1 MPAPG
6 DVTKKPNDVT
16 TAPNDALF
24 CVHSGKNSHDSN
36 DYSKL
41 FSKLSLEK
49 QESLL
54 FEAFTTFSAHDLS
67 RFATEDFCVL
77 SKLKSETFNK
87 TPDNYIFETL
97 QDSVKQSTPNQSSRK
112 TPSKRFRPRS
122 EQRSYRAARYDFKTA
137 KVVDIS
143 LASTTSTNLSA
154 DMIRKWSCTNSYKDT
169 DVDTDVDTDS
179 TLLEVLKHQAPP
191 TKLDRYFQTVFSSPI
206 AKVDSFSDV
215 KETSTSDLRFTC
227 SSQSCVKCP
236 EGILYTAESLK
247 GTSVENVEVGVAQNL
262 PVMNNSSFS
271 EERSAFNPLDLSKSP
286 YRPLSHIRASL
297 PKRLFNSMPKTTI
310 LNKIKAGIDKKTPV
324 TPKRGVEK
332 KTPVTPKS
340 GIEKKTPVTPKS
352 GVGASEKEE
361 GKENVPSQN
370 NTFSFHRNID
380 NFITELEELQI
391 SDLEMEQ
398 KTDQYHSQQCSPK
411 FKFDCM
417 RQRRNQIS
425 SEMENK
431 VTKTSR
437 GILHELQKRLIKSS
451 S

>member
-36 DYSKL
+36 DYSEL

-87 TPDNYIFETL
+87 TPDNYIFESL

-169 DVDTDVDTDS
+169 DVNTDVDTDS

-310 LNKIKAGIDKKTPV
+310 LNKTKAGID
-324 TPKRGVEK
+324 
-332 KTPVTPKS
+332 
-340 GIEKKTPVTPKS
+340 KKTPVTPKS

-398 KTDQYHSQQCSPK
+398 KTDQYLSQQCSRK

-417 RQRRNQIS
+417 RERRNQIS
-425 SEMENK
+425 AEMENK